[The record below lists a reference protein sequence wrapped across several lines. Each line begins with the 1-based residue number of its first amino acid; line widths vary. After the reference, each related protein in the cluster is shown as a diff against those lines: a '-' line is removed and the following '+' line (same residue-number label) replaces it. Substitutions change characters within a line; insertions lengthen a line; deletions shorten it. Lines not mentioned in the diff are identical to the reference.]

1 MKKVISWILVLM
13 MTVLLFTGCG
23 NSGDSEKTESTEKME
38 STSKS
43 QDVEKTD
50 KETPASSEE
59 TEKTESESGKNAD
72 VLRIG
77 GSYTN
82 DIFSAWSQ
90 RSAYGQAN
98 YHSFSQLNLWRVD
111 ENLELTGDGCF
122 FNTWD
127 VSEDN
132 LELILHFDPLGEL
145 MWHDGNPVTMD
156 DVLFTF
162 NHYKDQNVAAY
173 QRIENIEPVDDTSIK
188 LTFNEPTAFGFMHST
203 TLTSYLMPK
212 HIWEDVEDP
221 RTYDGEDAV
230 IGCGPFKFVSVDK
243 DAQISYFEAVENYPI
258 GDITIDKVELKS
270 YSDQTAIIMAMMNDE
285 VDVMYTYSA
294 PLDHTLLSLIEGNP
308 DVEPGGSIDPST
320 YQLIFGFGTYPTN
333 DYNFR
338 KGLSYAFDYDLISQ
352 TISGVHG
359 QVATTG
365 AASPSQKGYD
375 DNFPLNFQDIDMAN
389 QFLDEGGFLDIDGD
403 GIRELPD
410 GEQMNISIFRHY
422 YPPEL
427 VFTYGRIA
435 EVMTANLAEVGVRVS
450 LDEQAWADN
459 QEYILSTM
467 RNNEYE
473 LMLITTP
480 LSMVTWCGITNY
492 VADLTELSGRTFGSY
507 QDPEYLATYTKM
519 LFSTNY
525 DDYEQ
530 GYRDIQRMNAEDVTA
545 IVWDITT
552 SYYPHRTDKFTGWI
566 NYPGVGTVHGDLWYN
581 TVMK

>member
-1 MKKVISWILVLM
+1 MTPKRLTALLLALV
-13 MTVLLFTGCG
+13 MTIACLSGCG
-23 NSGDSEKTESTEKME
+23 TKTGDNTSTPGSTE
-38 STSKS
+38 TN
-43 QDVEKTD
+43 
-50 KETPASSEE
+50 SSE
-59 TEKTESESGKNAD
+59 TADGTPSPGTAGAKNAD

-77 GSYTN
+77 GTYTN

-90 RSAYGQAN
+90 RSACGQAN

-122 FNTWD
+122 FNSWD

-132 LELILHFDPLGEL
+132 LELTLHFDPLGKL
-145 MWHDGNPVTMD
+145 MWHDGEPVTMD

-162 NHYKDQNVAAY
+162 NHYKDQNVATF
-173 QRIENIEPVDDTSIK
+173 QRIETIEAVSDTSIK

-203 TLTSYLMPK
+203 TLSSYLLPK
-212 HIWEDVEDP
+212 HVWENVEDP

-230 IGCGPFKFVSVDK
+230 IGCGPFRFVSVDR
-243 DAQISYFEAVENYPI
+243 DAQISYFEAMPDYPI
-258 GDITIDKVELKS
+258 GDITIDKVDLKS
-270 YSDQTAIIMAMMNDE
+270 YDNQTSIIMAMMNDE

-294 PLDHTLLSLIEGNP
+294 PLDQTLLPVIENNP
-308 DVEPGGSIDPST
+308 DIDPGGSVDPST

-352 TISGVHG
+352 TISGKYG

-375 DNFPLNFQDIDMAN
+375 GNYPLNVQDIDKAN
-389 QFLDEGGFLDIDGD
+389 EFLDLGGFIDIDGD
-403 GIRELPD
+403 GFRELPD
-410 GEQMNISIFRHY
+410 GSQMTIEVFRHY

-435 EVMTANLAEVGVRVS
+435 EVMETNLAAVGVRMS
-450 LDEQAWADN
+450 LDAQAWSDN

-467 RNNEYE
+467 KNNEYQ

-480 LSMVTWCGITNY
+480 LSMVTWGGITNY
-492 VADLTELSGRTFGSY
+492 VADLTELSGRFFGSY
-507 QDPEYLATYTKM
+507 QDPDYLDAYQRI

-525 DDYEQ
+525 ADYEQ
-530 GYRDIQRMNAEDVTA
+530 AYRDVQKMNAEDVTA

-552 SYYPHRTDKFTGWI
+552 SFYPYRTDKFTGWI